1 MRAADLSAGS
11 GPFAAHRRQA
21 LWWAF
26 LLHRV
31 SGLLLAVFL
40 PFHFLV
46 LGLAIEGSAQLDGFL
61 AWADAPLVKLAET
74 ALVFLLAVHMA
85 GGLRLLALELLAW
98 RSWQK
103 NAAAAAAGFAVC
115 TALLFL
121 LSAW

>member
-1 MRAADLSAGS
+1 MKAVDLGAGPS
-11 GPFAAHRRQA
+11 PFAAHRRHT

-26 LLHRV
+26 LLHRI
-31 SGLLLAVFL
+31 SGLFLALFL

-46 LGLAIEGSAQLDGFL
+46 LGLAIEGSARLDGFL
-61 AWADAPLVKLAET
+61 AWTDAPLVKLAEMG
-74 ALVFLLAVHMA
+74 LVFLLAVHMA

-103 NAAAAAAGFAVC
+103 TAAAVAVGFAVC
-115 TALLFL
+115 VALLFL

>member
-1 MRAADLSAGS
+1 MKAADLSAGPN
-11 GPFAAHRRQA
+11 PFAPHRRHA

-26 LLHRV
+26 LLHRI

-46 LGLAIEGSAQLDGFL
+46 LGLAIEGSARLDGFL
-61 AWADAPLVKLAET
+61 AWTDAPLVKLAET
-74 ALVFLLAVHMA
+74 GLVFLLAVHMA

-98 RSWQK
+98 RHWQK

-115 TALLFL
+115 AALLFL